1 VKAFLDFIPILLFFI
16 TYKQTGDI
24 YTATAVVIVASVA
37 QAAYIYI
44 TEKRIPNML
53 LASTALI
60 VLMGGAT
67 LIFQDDT
74 FIKWKPTII
83 NWLFGVVFI
92 GSLYVGT
99 KPLLQRMMDSAFP
112 TLPLAIWQRMSW
124 VWAAFFFAVGALNLW
139 VAFNFDT
146 DTWVNFKLV
155 GLLGITLVF
164 IIAQSF
170 YMMHVSKAY
179 PAPED
184 DASLPVKES

>member
-24 YTATAVVIVASVA
+24 YTATAVVIVASIA

-83 NWLFGVVFI
+83 NWLFAVVFI
-92 GSLYVGT
+92 GSLYVGV
-99 KPLLQRMMDSAFP
+99 KPLLQRMMESAFP

-124 VWAAFFFAVGALNLW
+124 IWAVFFVSVGVLNLW

-170 YMMHVSKAY
+170 YMMHISKAY
-179 PAPED
+179 PAPEED
-184 DASLPVKES
+184 STQTVKES